1 MINLLQILE
10 MLLFCLLTLS
20 VGYLFVFA
28 VASKFYHRRK
38 YPQTEKINRFAI
50 LFPAYKEDKVILQ
63 SVASFLQQDYPADKY
78 EVIVISDQMEH
89 ATNEQLSQLPI
100 RLLIANYENSSK
112 AKAMVLAMESTILEE
127 YDMIVI
133 MDADNTTTPDFLQ
146 EINRACNGGL
156 QAIQAHRVAKNT
168 NTNIAIL
175 DAVSE
180 EINNALFRKGHVAVG
195 FSSALIGSGMAL
207 EGNWFRKNVKL
218 LQTAGEDKE
227 LETLLLKENIYI
239 EYLEH
244 LRVFDEKIQKKKG
257 FKNQRKRW
265 LAAQFGALRAALPY
279 FPKALFTG
287 NFDYCDKVLQWMMFP
302 RIILIFLIGAMT
314 LLVTI
319 VHPTASIKWW
329 GLLLLLFFTLCI
341 AVPSYQYNR
350 PLLRA
355 ILQIPALACSMVS
368 NLFNFKGANKTFI
381 HTKHGTNL

>member
-10 MLLFCLLTLS
+10 MLLFCLFTLS

-38 YPQTEKINRFAI
+38 YPQAEKVNRFAI

-63 SVASFLQQDYPADKY
+63 SVTSFLQQDYPTDKY

-89 ATNEQLSQLPI
+89 VTNKQLSQLPI
-100 RLLIANYENSSK
+100 RLLIANYQNSSK
-112 AKAMVLAMESTILEE
+112 AKAMTLAMESTSLEE

-146 EINRACNGGL
+146 EINRACNVGL
-156 QAIQAHRVAKNT
+156 QAVQAHRVAKNR
-168 NTNIAIL
+168 NTSIAIL

-180 EINNALFRKGHVAVG
+180 EINNALFRKGHVAIG

-207 EGNWFRKNVKL
+207 EANWFRKNVKS

-244 LRVFDEKIQKKKG
+244 LQVFDEKIQKKDG
-257 FKNQRKRW
+257 FKNQRRRW
-265 LAAQFGALRAALPY
+265 LAAQFGALKAALPY

-287 NFDYCDKVLQWMMFP
+287 NFDYCDKVLQWMMLP
-302 RIILIFLIGAMT
+302 RIILIFLIGVMT
-314 LLVTI
+314 LLITI

-329 GLLLLLFFTLCI
+329 GLLFLLFFTLCI

-350 PLLRA
+350 PLLKA

>member
-38 YPQTEKINRFAI
+38 YPLTERVNRFAV
-50 LFPAYKEDKVILQ
+50 LFPAYKEDEVISQ
-63 SVASFLQQDYPADKY
+63 SVTSFLQQDYPTDKY

-112 AKAMVLAMESTILEE
+112 AKAMALAMESTILED
-127 YDMIVI
+127 YDMIII
-133 MDADNTTTPDFLQ
+133 MDADNTTTSDFLQ
-146 EINRACNGGL
+146 EINRACNAGL

-168 NTNIAIL
+168 NTSIAIL

-180 EINNALFRKGHVAVG
+180 EINNAIFRKGHVAIG

-207 EGNWFRKNVKL
+207 EASWFRKNVKS

-244 LRVFDEKIQKKKG
+244 LRVFDEKTQKKDG
-257 FKNQRKRW
+257 LKNQRKRW
-265 LAAQFGALRAALPY
+265 LAAQFGTLRTALPY

-287 NFDYCDKVLQWMMFP
+287 NFDYCDKVLQWIMPP
-302 RIILIFLIGAMT
+302 RIILLFFIFLLSCLT
-314 LLVTI
+314 SI
-319 VHPTASIKWW
+319 VSLPMSLKWW
-329 GLLLLLFFTLCI
+329 MLFITLVFTLII
-341 AVPSYQYNR
+341 AVPRHLFNQK
-350 PLLRA
+350 LLKA
-355 ILQIPALACSMVS
+355 IIQVPSLALIMLT
-368 NLFNFKGANKTFI
+368 NLFSLKKVGKKFI
-381 HTKHGTNL
+381 HTEHGH

>member
-38 YPQTEKINRFAI
+38 YPQTERINRFAV

-63 SVASFLQQDYPADKY
+63 SAASFLQQDYPTDKY
-78 EVIVISDQMEH
+78 EVIVISDQMEYV
-89 ATNEQLSQLPI
+89 TNEQLSQLPI
-100 RLLIANYENSSK
+100 RLFIANYENSSK
-112 AKAMVLAMESTILEE
+112 AKAMTLAMESTALEE
-127 YDMIVI
+127 YDMVVI

-146 EINRACNGGL
+146 EINRACNAGL
-156 QAIQAHRVAKNT
+156 LAIQAHRVAKNI
-168 NTNIAIL
+168 NTSIAIL

-207 EGNWFRKNVKL
+207 EANWFRKNVKL

-244 LRVFDEKIQKKKG
+244 VQVFDEKIQKKEG

-265 LAAQFGALRAALPY
+265 LAAQFGALRTALPY
-279 FPKALFTG
+279 FLKALFTG

-302 RIILIFLIGAMT
+302 RIILIFLIGVMT

-329 GLLLLLFFTLCI
+329 GLSFFLLFTLCMVI
-341 AVPSYQYNR
+341 PRQLYNKQLLKAIMQLPS
-350 PLLRA
+350 
-355 ILQIPALACSMVS
+355 LAWMMFS
-368 NLFNFKGANKTFI
+368 NLFGLRGANKRFI
-381 HTKHGTNL
+381 HTEHEHHS